1 MRIIELMHGK
11 KKRLSYMVSNF
22 INRILTLP
30 LARVH
35 PGFVLCL
42 CSKVATSK
50 LTMQILMRAK
60 LHLSFFLCSLYALKT
75 NYKGVQLK
83 KDYFHS
89 CLQDR
94 LQYAQE
100 FAKDYTIYLQS
111 VEFTKKTEREFYKN
125 NRILFML
132 NKILNLPTNTLKLIK
147 VLRGL
152 LALLERVMNQVI
164 QNHKINLTH

>member
-1 MRIIELMHGK
+1 M
-11 KKRLSYMVSNF
+11 
-22 INRILTLP
+22 
-30 LARVH
+30 
-35 PGFVLCL
+35 
-42 CSKVATSK
+42 
-50 LTMQILMRAK
+50 
-60 LHLSFFLCSLYALKT
+60 
-75 NYKGVQLK
+75 K

-125 NRILFML
+125 YRILFML

-147 VLRGL
+147 VLKSKFILRKCL
-152 LALLERVMNQVI
+152 NEIEVI
-164 QNHKINLTH
+164 KRELKNYE

>member
-1 MRIIELMHGK
+1 M
-11 KKRLSYMVSNF
+11 
-22 INRILTLP
+22 
-30 LARVH
+30 
-35 PGFVLCL
+35 
-42 CSKVATSK
+42 
-50 LTMQILMRAK
+50 
-60 LHLSFFLCSLYALKT
+60 
-75 NYKGVQLK
+75 K

-132 NKILNLPTNTLKLIK
+132 NKILNLPTNILKLIK
-147 VLRGL
+147 VLKSKFILRKCL
-152 LALLERVMNQVI
+152 NEIEVI
-164 QNHKINLTH
+164 KRELKNYE

>member
-1 MRIIELMHGK
+1 
-11 KKRLSYMVSNF
+11 
-22 INRILTLP
+22 
-30 LARVH
+30 
-35 PGFVLCL
+35 
-42 CSKVATSK
+42 
-50 LTMQILMRAK
+50 
-60 LHLSFFLCSLYALKT
+60 
-75 NYKGVQLK
+75 LK

-147 VLRGL
+147 VLKSKFILRKCL
-152 LALLERVMNQVI
+152 NEIEVI
-164 QNHKINLTH
+164 KRELKNYE

>member
-1 MRIIELMHGK
+1 
-11 KKRLSYMVSNF
+11 
-22 INRILTLP
+22 
-30 LARVH
+30 
-35 PGFVLCL
+35 
-42 CSKVATSK
+42 
-50 LTMQILMRAK
+50 
-60 LHLSFFLCSLYALKT
+60 
-75 NYKGVQLK
+75 LK

-125 NRILFML
+125 YRILFML

-147 VLRGL
+147 VLKSKFILRKCL
-152 LALLERVMNQVI
+152 NEIEVI
-164 QNHKINLTH
+164 KRELKNYE

>member
-1 MRIIELMHGK
+1 M
-11 KKRLSYMVSNF
+11 
-22 INRILTLP
+22 
-30 LARVH
+30 
-35 PGFVLCL
+35 
-42 CSKVATSK
+42 
-50 LTMQILMRAK
+50 
-60 LHLSFFLCSLYALKT
+60 
-75 NYKGVQLK
+75 K

-94 LQYAQE
+94 LYYAQE

-147 VLRGL
+147 VLKSKFILRKCL
-152 LALLERVMNQVI
+152 NEIEVI
-164 QNHKINLTH
+164 KRELKNYE